1 MERKLENEK
10 EDRRRLEES
19 LKKMQDS
26 LDAVRSKLSTVDV
39 ELKAE
44 RERREE
50 LEKELV
56 GERKR
61 RIEVE
66 NLLNDVER
74 ECRTPFV
81 VPAMIEAFKTISTLT
96 TWTMDIKNST
106 SST

>member
-10 EDRRRLEES
+10 EERHRLEES
-19 LKKMQDS
+19 FKKMQDS

-44 RERREE
+44 REKREE
-50 LEKELV
+50 LEKELI

-61 RIEVE
+61 RIEAE
-66 NLLNDVER
+66 NILNDVER

-96 TWTMDIKNST
+96 TLTMDIKNST
-106 SST
+106 TST